1 MPHERGKGQTC
12 SPSGVVSRGSQ
23 PGLRGAGPG
32 SLPIHRHKE
41 SLVQAVRDHP
51 FLIVTGE
58 TGSGKTTQLPQ
69 YLYQAGL
76 GRHGI
81 IGVTQPRRVAAM
93 SVALRVAEEMDCSL
107 GSRVGYQ
114 VRFDDC
120 TSEETEIK
128 YMTDGCLLREI
139 LQDPCLSR
147 YSVIILDEAHERS
160 LSTDILFGL
169 LRSLPA
175 WVPVSRERRVP
186 LKVVVMSATLEVEKL
201 SKFLGGCPV
210 CHVSGRSYPVEEVF
224 CNLIGPKDKEGS
236 GLVKEVAN
244 IAVDIHVNEPEGDIL
259 VFLTGQSEI
268 ERACDLLFQKGES
281 INYRYDVRDRSIE
294 GLLILPLYGS
304 MSTDQQ
310 RKVFLPAPPH
320 IRKCVVATNIAATS
334 LTIDGIRSE
343 AVQRAGRA
351 GRTSAG
357 KCYRIYSKQ
366 FWEMC
371 MPDHMVPEIQR
382 TSLSFVILTLKCLGV
397 NNVIGFP
404 YLDSPE
410 ERHILEAL
418 KNLYQNDAIDR
429 TGCVTKLGRLMVE
442 FPLRPSLTRALI
454 KAAAIGCEYLLLPV
468 AAMLSVESV
477 FIRPGKPEKQKEA
490 ELRHRELALEAGG
503 SNDFVT
509 LLNVFE
515 KCRASDS
522 PASWCREHWI
532 HWRAM
537 KTAFNVETQLREIL
551 DKLKQKKDF
560 PSETFNGSRS
570 ELLRRCLCAGYFC
583 NVARRSV
590 GKTFHTMDGHGS
602 AVHIHPSS
610 ILFDQESQLDWVIF
624 HDVIVTSKIY
634 VRTLCPV
641 RYEWVKDLLP
651 KLHEVDVYQL
661 SSIAKDEVA
670 GSTTQQREALNKTKK
685 QSEQTLEVVQKKL
698 EKRNDEKSISEAR
711 ARYLQRK
718 LDKSQSWM
726 DQ

>member
-1 MPHERGKGQTC
+1 MAVCFGRFFRTLASADTASSSWTRPTRG
-12 SPSGVVSRGSQ
+12 VSAQ
-23 PGLRGAGPG
+23 
-32 SLPIHRHKE
+32 
-41 SLVQAVRDHP
+41 
-51 FLIVTGE
+51 
-58 TGSGKTTQLPQ
+58 
-69 YLYQAGL
+69 
-76 GRHGI
+76 
-81 IGVTQPRRVAAM
+81 
-93 SVALRVAEEMDCSL
+93 
-107 GSRVGYQ
+107 
-114 VRFDDC
+114 
-120 TSEETEIK
+120 
-128 YMTDGCLLREI
+128 
-139 LQDPCLSR
+139 
-147 YSVIILDEAHERS
+147 
-160 LSTDILFGL
+160 
-169 LRSLPA
+169 SLPA

-334 LTIDGIRSE
+334 LTIDGIRYVVDCGFVKQLNHNPRVGLDILEVVPISKSE

>member
-1 MPHERGKGQTC
+1 
-12 SPSGVVSRGSQ
+12 
-23 PGLRGAGPG
+23 
-32 SLPIHRHKE
+32 
-41 SLVQAVRDHP
+41 
-51 FLIVTGE
+51 
-58 TGSGKTTQLPQ
+58 
-69 YLYQAGL
+69 
-76 GRHGI
+76 
-81 IGVTQPRRVAAM
+81 
-93 SVALRVAEEMDCSL
+93 
-107 GSRVGYQ
+107 
-114 VRFDDC
+114 
-120 TSEETEIK
+120 
-128 YMTDGCLLREI
+128 MTDGCLLREI

-169 LRSLPA
+169 LRCQSA
-175 WVPVSRERRVP
+175 WAPVLREREVP
-186 LKVVVMSATLEVEKL
+186 LKIIVMSATLEVEKL
-201 SKFLGGCPV
+201 TQFLGGCPV
-210 CHVSGRSYPVEEVF
+210 CHVSGRMYPVEEIF

-244 IAVDIHVNEPEGDIL
+244 ITVDIHMNEPEGDIL

-310 RKVFLPAPPH
+310 RKVFLPAPLH

-334 LTIDGIRSE
+334 LTIDGIRYVVDCGFVKQLNHNPRVGLDILEVVPISKSE

-357 KCYRIYSKQ
+357 KCYRIYSKL
-366 FWEMC
+366 FWETC

-397 NNVIGFP
+397 NNVVGFP

-477 FIRPGKPEKQKEA
+477 FIRPGKPEKQQEA

-515 KCRASDS
+515 KCRGSDS

-602 AVHIHPSS
+602 VVHIHPSS
-610 ILFDQESQLDWVIF
+610 ILFDQESQLDWIIF
-624 HDVIVTSKIY
+624 HDVMATSKIY

-661 SSIAKDEVA
+661 SSMAKNEMAV
-670 GSTTQQREALNKTKK
+670 STTQPREALNKTKK
-685 QSEQTLEVVQKKL
+685 QAEQTLEAAQKKL
-698 EKRNDEKSISEAR
+698 EKRNDEKSISDAR

-718 LDKSQSWM
+718 LDKSQQNWM
-726 DQ
+726 GQ